1 MNKIRKGI
9 RLPRE
14 NNALRKNVDSN
25 SNNEPTVGKSPIKE
39 RPKGPIKSSDLF
51 TELFLLTAFKNFLF
65 FGLSL

>member
-51 TELFLLTAFKNFLF
+51 TGLFL
-65 FGLSL
+65 

>member
-51 TELFLLTAFKNFLF
+51 TELFL
-65 FGLSL
+65 